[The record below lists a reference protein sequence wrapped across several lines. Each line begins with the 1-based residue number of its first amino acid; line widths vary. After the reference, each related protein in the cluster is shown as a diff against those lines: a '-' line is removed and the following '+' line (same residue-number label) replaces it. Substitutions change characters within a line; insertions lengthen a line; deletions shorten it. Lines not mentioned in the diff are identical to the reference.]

1 MNVQFSVVPGS
12 NEHKLALAQNVLIA
26 AQCQGLS
33 LCDLLQ
39 KMRGIDEG
47 RKIAQQMGHDIATY
61 PIALIDEIRQFKL
74 H

>member
-1 MNVQFSVVPGS
+1 MNVQYSVVPGS
-12 NEHKLALAQNVLIA
+12 NEHRLALAQNVLIA

-39 KMRGIDEG
+39 RMRGIDEG
-47 RKIAQQMGHDIATY
+47 RKLAQKLGQDIHTY
-61 PIALIDEIRQFKL
+61 PIELIDEIRQFKL